1 MCIIHGE
8 EKNICEGLNMI
19 DNIKVREIMTAEV
32 ISVHDN
38 ENMSEVAKIF
48 RENSIHHV
56 PVLKGRKPVGMIST
70 HDIFKLI
77 FDFDSTDTRMLDTLL
92 DHTYNI
98 SDVMTNKLVIF
109 GEEETVKDAAK
120 VLSDGSIH
128 SIIVVNAKGD
138 LTGIV
143 TTTDLVR
150 FLYKNIEEQSD
161 NM

>member
-1 MCIIHGE
+1 
-8 EKNICEGLNMI
+8 MI

-38 ENMSEVAKIF
+38 ENMSAVAKIF
-48 RENSIHHV
+48 RENPIHHV

-98 SDVMTNKLVIF
+98 SDVMTDKLVIF

-120 VLSDGSIH
+120 ILSDGSLH
-128 SIIVVNAKGD
+128 SIMVVNAKGD
-138 LTGIV
+138 ITGIV

-150 FLYKNIEEQSD
+150 FLYKNIEEPSE
-161 NM
+161 NI

>member
-1 MCIIHGE
+1 
-8 EKNICEGLNMI
+8 MI
-19 DNIKVREIMTAEV
+19 ENVKVKEIMSADV

-38 ENMSEVAKIF
+38 QNLSAVARIF
-48 RENSIHHV
+48 RENTIHHV
-56 PVLKGRKPVGMIST
+56 PVLKGKKPVGIIST
-70 HDIFKLI
+70 QDIFKLI

-98 SDVMTNKLVIF
+98 KDVMTGKLVIF
-109 GEEETVKDAAK
+109 DEDSSLKDAAK
-120 VLSDGSIH
+120 ILSDSSLH

-150 FLYKNIEEQSD
+150 FLYKISND
-161 NM
+161 MT